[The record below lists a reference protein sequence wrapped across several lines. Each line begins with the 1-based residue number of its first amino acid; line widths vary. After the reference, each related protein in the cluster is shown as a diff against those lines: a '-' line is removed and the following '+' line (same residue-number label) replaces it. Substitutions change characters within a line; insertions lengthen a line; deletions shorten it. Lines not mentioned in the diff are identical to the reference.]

1 MHKEL
6 IICIVVVVVITVL
19 DIFTQNFT
27 NESIAYMDEELSY
40 LKENLIIDEVDKDL
54 VDNKMKEIYENWEE
68 KKEKLA
74 YYIEHD
80 ELEKVNTELSSL
92 KANILVE
99 EYSQGV
105 PNLEMCKFILNHIKE
120 KTEIK
125 IKNIF

>member
-6 IICIVVVVVITVL
+6 IICIIVVAVIMVL
-19 DIFTQNFT
+19 DIFTQGFT
-27 NESIAYMDEELSY
+27 NEVIEYMDSELSE
-40 LKENLIIDEVDKDL
+40 LKESLIQDEVDKDS
-54 VDNKMKEIYENWEE
+54 VDGKMDEIYDKWEE

-92 KANILVE
+92 RANILVE

-105 PNLEMCKFILNHIKE
+105 PNLEMCIFILNHIKE
-120 KTEIK
+120 KTEIR